1 MKSIEPILNAY
12 RLGNPLSIAIELFL
26 SQNQDNAMAIVLKKL
41 YYAYDHLEN
50 FDDAISATNNIDY
63 KIYQIEE
70 QLIFLQ
76 FLCQLYISADRL
88 SSSRAV
94 LGTIKRLISK
104 DLPPEWQTIP
114 FELEGSLFRVEGFHK
129 KNMASLE
136 KCLQILSENSGKYK
150 VILGIYLS
158 QLCLINDQ
166 EKFDKNFIVYTKLLE
181 NTTHTKRTNYLLAL
195 RYAESFELDLM
206 LYHIGKVRED
216 KSLFYLENDLNTC
229 NNIYEIFIKNNF
241 NILKEKKSNLN
252 IQFSTVY
259 LLKNE
264 PKKAL
269 FWAHKSIDEHLDY
282 IMQSSFLSYFLVR
295 AELANGNTNAAEYT
309 LDNKKLFDNT
319 CLYDDFFWFRI
330 HHLRGDQNVAQHYFN
345 LFSANVAKYKLDRR
359 FDVEIKL
366 SPELSFTEIK
376 NYSKKFSA
384 PELKSALISLPK
396 QNKTVSESTINFI
409 VGNSKAITLVKELA
423 EKFATVDT
431 SVLIVGETGTG
442 KELVANA
449 LWHAGPYKNKP
460 YITINCGAISDHLL
474 QSELF
479 GHQKGA
485 FTGAYQDHKGIFE
498 EAKDGIVFLDEI
510 GEISASMQT
519 SLLRILEEKEYRPV
533 GSNTTKKLKCKI
545 IAATNRKLS
554 DLVKKGLF
562 REDLQYRLEKL
573 TIETPSLKERPTDI
587 PILINH
593 FLNEQNPNLTT
604 LSFDK
609 PTLSHLSSLPW
620 HGNIRELRN
629 EMERVRL
636 FHSDKINLTIAE
648 LSEKYRA
655 LPTTLI
661 IPLEKLNLVLK
672 SPLNLKSKFRKIE
685 ELKALFQTNKKLSR
699 TEVAAYLKVS
709 PNTAANYLGALE
721 KENYIVKV
729 NGNTSKS
736 LYYEKV

>member
-1 MKSIEPILNAY
+1 MITIEPILYAFRN
-12 RLGNPLSIAIELFL
+12 GNPLSVALDLFIRENPDH
-26 SQNQDNAMAIVLKKL
+26 QFAIVLKKL
-41 YYAYDHLEN
+41 HYTYDHLEG
-50 FDDAISATNNIDY
+50 FDDAISATHNIDY
-63 KIYQIEE
+63 KIFTVEE
-70 QLIFLQ
+70 QLVFLQ

-88 SSSRAV
+88 SSARAI
-94 LGTIKRLISK
+94 LATIKRLISK
-104 DLPPEWQTIP
+104 DLPPEWQAIP
-114 FELEGSLFRVEGFHK
+114 FELEGSLFRVEGFHR

-136 KCLQILSENSGKYK
+136 RCLEILGNKSGKYR
-150 VILGIYLS
+150 VILDIYLS
-158 QLCLINDQ
+158 QLCLINEQDKF
-166 EKFDKNFIVYTKLLE
+166 EKNLQVYKRLLE
-181 NTTHTKRTNYLLAL
+181 NTPFTRRVDYLLVL
-195 RYAESFELDLM
+195 RYVENFNLDLM
-206 LYHIGKVRED
+206 ISHIKKTRED
-216 KSLFYLENDLNTC
+216 NTLYFTEPDLQTC
-229 NNIYEIFIKNNF
+229 ETIYELFSKNNF
-241 NILKEKKSNLN
+241 DILKEETTNNWLLISMA
-252 IQFSTVY
+252 Y

-264 PKKAL
+264 PKKSL
-269 FWAHKSIDEHLDY
+269 FWAHKCVEDQLDY

-295 AELANGNTNAAEYT
+295 AELANGNSNAAEYT
-309 LDNKKLFDNT
+309 LENKKLFDNT

-330 HHLRGDQNVAQHYFN
+330 HHMRQQHKEAQHYFN

-366 SPELSFTEIK
+366 SPELSFTEINK
-376 NYSKKFSA
+376 YSKNFSA
-384 PELKSALISLPK
+384 PELNSALISLQK
-396 QNKTVSESTINFI
+396 KNKTVSESTINFI
-409 VGNSKAITLVKELA
+409 VGNSRAITLVKELA
-423 EKFATVDT
+423 EKYATVDT

-442 KELVANA
+442 KELVAKA

-510 GEISASMQT
+510 GEISPSMQI

-587 PILINH
+587 PILIHH
-593 FLNEQNPNLTT
+593 FLNEQNPKLTP
-604 LSFDK
+604 LFFDK

-648 LSEKYRA
+648 LSEKYRT
-655 LPTTLI
+655 LPATLI
-661 IPLEKLNLVLK
+661 IPLEKSNLVLK
-672 SPLNLKSKFRKIE
+672 SPLNLKSKFRKLE
-685 ELKALFQTNKKLSR
+685 ELKALFQTNNTLSR
-699 TEVAAYLKVS
+699 TEVAAYLNVS
-709 PNTAANYLGALE
+709 PNTAANYLATLE
-721 KENYIVKV
+721 KENFIIKTKE
-729 NGNTSKS
+729 GSSKAH
-736 LYYEKV
+736 YFEKI